1 MIVATSVRELSDD
14 AREVLVH
21 RYIDGLYAIGAGK
34 LLAAVKDLDQ
44 MCATLYGREQC
55 AANGSADRDRRV
67 FKYACAKFGLKTLLP
82 TYTNGPT
89 WRTMFRAMF
98 LDKTGANWFATIAD
112 NWGKVS
118 EYERNRW
125 LYSEVYHGR
134 ALGVA
139 YLLSLGA
146 NPNYDD
152 LSGVSDYSMLT
163 EACMK
168 GHVKIVRM
176 LVVNGADLEWLGVEQ
191 MTPLMWAA
199 REGHADVVRLL
210 LAAGANKEA
219 RDYEDWTPLV
229 HACRYGKLEAARV
242 LLEAGADVHVRV
254 DEDWTP
260 LRKAIEGNWEKVVAL
275 LLEHGADY
283 DERYNNVYHDNTT
296 VLMEAVLE
304 RSYGSVQHLIAAGAD
319 VNAVDGTGSTALFYA
334 DASSSAMRLII
345 RRLFKAGIDGTIRD
359 KEGKTALDRAEGQKN
374 PGLLSVILAE
384 EMSLPPPPP
393 PPPRER
399 EQRAK

>member
-1 MIVATSVRELSDD
+1 MIAATSVRELSDD

-34 LLAAVKDLDQ
+34 LLAAVTDLDE
-44 MCATLYGREQC
+44 MCATMYGREQC

-82 TYTNGPT
+82 AYTNGPT
-89 WRTMFRAMF
+89 SWRTMFRAMF

-112 NWGKVS
+112 AWVGNS

-152 LSGVSDYSMLT
+152 QGSDYSMLT
-163 EACMK
+163 EACIK

-176 LVVNGADLEWLGVEQ
+176 LVANGADLEWLGVEQ

-199 REGHADVVRLL
+199 REGHAEVVRLL
-210 LAAGANKEA
+210 LAAGADKEA
-219 RDYEDWTPLV
+219 RDIERWTPLV

-296 VLMEAVLE
+296 VLMEAVLD
-304 RSYGSVQHLIAAGAD
+304 RSYGSVQHLIAAGAN
-319 VNAVDGTGSTALFYA
+319 VNAVDNTGSTALFYA
-334 DASSSAMRLII
+334 DAASGAMRRII
-345 RRLFKAGIDGTIRD
+345 RRLFEAGIDGTIRD
-359 KEGKTALDRAEGQKN
+359 KEGKTALDRAEGQL
-374 PGLLSVILAE
+374 LLSDILVK
-384 EMSLPPPPP
+384 EMSRA
-393 PPPRER
+393 RER

>member
-199 REGHADVVRLL
+199 REGHADVVRML
-210 LAAGANKEA
+210 LAAGADKEA
-219 RDYEDWTPLV
+219 GDFQDWTPLV

-283 DERYNNVYHDNTT
+283 DERYNNVFHDNTT

-304 RSYGSVQHLIAAGAD
+304 RSYGSVQHLIAAGAN

-359 KEGKTALDRAEGQKN
+359 KEGKTALDRAEGQEN
-374 PGLLSVILAE
+374 PVLSVILVE
-384 EMSLPPPPP
+384 EMSRA
-393 PPPRER
+393 RER

>member
-1 MIVATSVRELSDD
+1 MIAATSVRELSDD

-21 RYIDGLYAIGAGK
+21 RYIDGLYEIGAGK
-34 LLAAVKDLDQ
+34 LLAAVKDLDE

-82 TYTNGPT
+82 AYTNGPT
-89 WRTMFRAMF
+89 NWRIMFRAMF
-98 LDKTGANWFATIAD
+98 LEKTGRKWFEVIAD
-112 NWGKVS
+112 AWGESS
-118 EYERNRW
+118 EYERIRW
-125 LYSEVYHGR
+125 LHSEVYYGR

-146 NPNYDD
+146 NPNYVS
-152 LSGVSDYSMLT
+152 LSPGYSMLT
-163 EACMK
+163 TACMQ

-176 LVVNGADLEWLGVEQ
+176 LVANGADLEWPSVEN

-199 REGHADVVRLL
+199 REGHAKVVRLL
-210 LAAGANKEA
+210 LAAGADKEA
-219 RDYEDWTPLV
+219 RDIERWTPLV

-283 DERYNNVYHDNTT
+283 DERYNNAFHNNTT
-296 VLMEAVLE
+296 VLMEAVLD
-304 RSYGSVQHLIAAGAD
+304 RSYGSVQHLIAAGAN
-319 VNAVDGTGSTALFYA
+319 VNAVDDTGSTALFYA
-334 DASSSAMRLII
+334 DAASGAMRRII
-345 RRLFKAGIDGTIRD
+345 RRLFEAGIDGTIRD
-359 KEGKTALDRAEGQKN
+359 KEGKTALDRAEGQL
-374 PGLLSVILAE
+374 LLSDMLVK
-384 EMSLPPPPP
+384 EMSRA
-393 PPPRER
+393 RER